1 VAKNEVPYESVLDR
15 RTVVEI
21 QEEGRNDYSPGI
33 LYLVD
38 LTGALLPLS
47 LRGVFS
53 DCCGSQPSL
62 THLAQVQ
69 RHLGIASPF
78 GNLLLGVRR
87 LSLLMDVNRY
97 AMLPRYTTGTAT

>member
-1 VAKNEVPYESVLDR
+1 VANYEILHESVLDR

-21 QEEGRNDYSPGI
+21 EEEDRNDYSPGI

-38 LTGALLPLS
+38 LTGTLLPLS

-53 DCCGSQPSL
+53 CCCGSQPFL

-69 RHLGIASPF
+69 HRLGIASPF
-78 GNLLLGVRR
+78 GNLLLGVSA
-87 LSLLMDVNRY
+87 SLPAHARK
-97 AMLPRYTTGTAT
+97 